1 MAYYFDNLA
10 YLLITQPERVPRG
23 IKARPAQSTQR
34 HRAHRDAQALGTPL
48 WKTALSRSRRRSGGF
63 TFVELCFGLVI
74 TALVMAA
81 LATFSLAMSTA
92 WQNAGASEDI
102 LLQANQDVRLLDAKI
117 RPCALTGGWQAGSL
131 DGSASLPAA
140 VLLWTADTNSSATV
154 NYGEIMLIE
163 HDPATEQL
171 NLYQAPVPL
180 AVPDTVYSYANVFS
194 QASVISTF
202 KEGLTPTVLC
212 RNVVAAQFYVGPANS
227 TIARPFVEFALTV
240 KSGNQTQVVYGDA
253 TLRAPLAAPTN

>member
-1 MAYYFDNLA
+1 M
-10 YLLITQPERVPRG
+10 
-23 IKARPAQSTQR
+23 
-34 HRAHRDAQALGTPL
+34 GTSL
-48 WKTALSRSRRRSGGF
+48 WKSTFSTLRRSSGGF

-92 WQNAGASEDI
+92 WQNAGSSQDI

-117 RPCALTGGWQAGSL
+117 RPCALTGGWQSGSL

-140 VLLWTADTNSSATV
+140 VLLWTADTNSSSTV
-154 NYGEIMLIE
+154 NYSEIMLIE
-163 HDPATEQL
+163 HDPATEQI

-180 AVPDTVYSYANVFS
+180 AVPDTVYSYANVFA
-194 QASVISTF
+194 QASFISTF
-202 KEGLTPTVLC
+202 KDGLAPTVLC
-212 RNVVAAQFYVGPANS
+212 RHVVGAQFYVGPADS

-253 TLRAPLAAPTN
+253 TLRAPLAVPTN